1 MDIQNHY
8 YGHSAALARYTGEK
22 SVRHIDGL
30 VQHGW
35 TVASPTL
42 VHFSDFAK
50 LPRTA
55 RRLVWSHHSRAW
67 DAQRDDFPTTAIGAP
82 WLYLSALAREVS
94 LEPLGKTVAFPVH
107 STRLVKIDS
116 ANSGFAKELARREGP
131 AVVCVHP
138 EDLADPAAVQVWK
151 DHGHEVVSAGDRRDP
166 NFLGRI
172 LYLVRAANRVVSN
185 QLSTAVVYA
194 AAEGTPTEIYGPA
207 VAVGSLG
214 TTVSTRTQQV
224 WPEFF
229 ESSSVEARTDIALA
243 ELGIDDMREPD
254 ELRELLGWDKRHVR
268 PWFDY
273 WCGAPL
279 RKAGAVLGIVKRPD
293 GAQDAGSGNSPLAFL
308 KHPFSHLPGPL
319 PRIATHDLLPTP
331 LTDGHQKSGGDA

>member
-8 YGHSAALARYTGEK
+8 YGHSAALARFVGEP
-22 SVRHIDGL
+22 SVRHINGL

-67 DAQRDDFPTTAIGAP
+67 DPRRDEFPTTAIGAP
-82 WLYLSALAREVS
+82 WLYLSTLTRDVTIK
-94 LEPLGKTVAFPVH
+94 PLGKTVAFPVH
-107 STRLVKIDS
+107 STRLVRIDD
-116 ANSGFAKELARREGP
+116 ANAGFAEELARREGP
-131 AVVCVHP
+131 AIVCVHP
-138 EDLADPAAVQVWK
+138 EDLADPAAVRVWK
-151 DHGHEVVSAGDRRDP
+151 DQRHDVVSAGDRRDP

-172 LYLVRAANRVVSN
+172 MYLARAANRVVSN

-194 AAEGTPTEIYGPA
+194 AAEGTPTEIFGPP

-214 TTVSTRTQQV
+214 TSVSSRTQEV

-229 ESSSVEARTDIALA
+229 DPGAASQREHIARA
-243 ELGIDDMREPD
+243 ELGIDNMREPA

-268 PWFDY
+268 PFLDY
-273 WCGAPL
+273 WGGAPL

-293 GAQDAGSGNSPLAFL
+293 GAQDAGSDNSPLAFL
-308 KHPFSHLPGPL
+308 KHPFSHLPSPL
-319 PRIATHDLLPTP
+319 PQLPGADLLPAP
-331 LTDGHQKSGGDA
+331 LTAKHQSPLRNA

>member
-8 YGHSAALARYTGEK
+8 YGHSAALARYVGEPT
-22 SVRHIDGL
+22 VRHINGL

-42 VHFSDFAK
+42 VHFSDFAT

-67 DAQRDDFPTTAIGAP
+67 DPGSDEFPTTAIGSP
-82 WLYLSALAREVS
+82 WLYLSALTQGVPVK
-94 LEPLGKTVAFPVH
+94 PLGKSVAFPVH
-107 STRLVKIDS
+107 STHLVKIED
-116 ANSGFAKELARREGP
+116 ANAGFAEELARREGP

-138 EDLADPAAVQVWK
+138 EDLADPATVGLWRE
-151 DHGHEVVSAGDRRDP
+151 HGHDVVSAGDRRDP

-172 LYLVRAANRVVSN
+172 LYLARAANRVVSN

-194 AAEGTPTEIYGPA
+194 AAEGTPTEIYGPP

-214 TTVSTRTQQV
+214 TSVSTRTQEV

-229 ESSSVEARTDIALA
+229 DASAAGQRESIALA
-243 ELGIDDMREPD
+243 ELGIDNMREAA
-254 ELRELLGWDKRHVR
+254 ELRELLGWEKRRVR

-273 WCGAPL
+273 WGGAPL

-293 GAQDAGSGNSPLAFL
+293 GAQDAGSHNSPLAFL
-308 KHPFSHLPGPL
+308 KHPLSHLPGPL
-319 PRIATHDLLPTP
+319 PRFDQTALLPAP
-331 LTDGHQKSGGDA
+331 ITDERSASLRNT

>member
-22 SVRHIDGL
+22 SVRHINGL

-55 RRLVWSHHSRAW
+55 RRLVWSHRSRAW
-67 DAQRDDFPTTAIGAP
+67 DAQRDQFPTTAIGAP
-82 WLYLSALAREVS
+82 WLYLSALTREVDVT
-94 LEPLGKTVAFPVH
+94 PLGKTVAFPVH
-107 STRLVKIDS
+107 STRLVKIED
-116 ANSGFAKELARREGP
+116 ANVGFAEELARREGP

-151 DHGHEVVSAGDRRDP
+151 DQGHEVVSAGDRRDP

-172 LYLVRAANRVVSN
+172 LYLARAANRVVSN
-185 QLSTAVVYA
+185 QLSTAVMYA
-194 AAEGTPTEIYGPA
+194 AAEGAATEIYGPP

-214 TTVSTRTQQV
+214 TRVSTRTQEV

-229 ESSSVEARTDIALA
+229 NVSAAGQRTSIALA
-243 ELGIDDMREPD
+243 ELGVNDMREPD

-268 PWFDY
+268 PWCDY
-273 WCGAPL
+273 WAGAPL

-293 GAQDAGSGNSPLAFL
+293 GAQDAGSDNSPLAFL
-308 KHPFSHLPGPL
+308 KHPLSHLPSRL
-319 PRIATHDLLPTP
+319 PGLPETERLP
-331 LTDGHQKSGGDA
+331 APITTEPPVTRREP